1 MVNLFL
7 RLGHDVNGMNS
18 GRRTAL
24 YYAAKQRMLP
34 IIVLLLE
41 HGADPN
47 ILPEG
52 RKAWKE
58 FISDDDVLQ
67 LLKQAGYRERDPD
80 REVARQIRLAFGS
93 QDQQFRDPHHS
104 VSLAKKDSALS
115 PKSERSSF
123 LAPQDMSNL
132 SSWALSSR
140 ESFLSNSSA
149 SGIPKQSMAA
159 PTQQTKS
166 QKKRKA
172 GSSAQPSGIS
182 KFWKQLTKNS

>member
-7 RLGHDVNGMNS
+7 HLGHDVNGMNS

-24 YYAAKQRMLP
+24 YYAAKHHMLP
-34 IIVLLLE
+34 IMVLLLE

-47 ILPEG
+47 ILPAG

-67 LLKQAGYRERDPD
+67 LLTQAGYRERDPD

-93 QDQQFRDPHHS
+93 RDQQIPDPNHS
-104 VSLAKKDSALS
+104 VSFAKEDSTLS
-115 PKSERSSF
+115 PKSGESSF

-132 SSWALSSR
+132 SSRALSSR
-140 ESFLSNSSA
+140 ESSLPNSSA
-149 SGIPKQSMAA
+149 LLTQPMAA

-172 GSSAQPSGIS
+172 GSLAQPGGLS
-182 KFWKQLTKNS
+182 KFWNKLTRNS